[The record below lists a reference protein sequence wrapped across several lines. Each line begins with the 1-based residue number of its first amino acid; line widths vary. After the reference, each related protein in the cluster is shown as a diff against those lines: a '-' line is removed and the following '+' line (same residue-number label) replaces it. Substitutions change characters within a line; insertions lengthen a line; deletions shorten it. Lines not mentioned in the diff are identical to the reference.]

1 MTAVLLLLLASAI
14 TGLATG
20 LIFRVWTLLLVSP
33 ATAIVTATVLQ
44 SSGFG
49 FWTGVPIVVGCLI
62 AGQLAY
68 LAATFYLYRGELS
81 MQDDIDG
88 EPGEHSHRDIKKEN
102 E

>member
-1 MTAVLLLLLASAI
+1 MTTVLLLLLTSAI

-20 LIFRVWTLLLVSP
+20 LFFRVWTLLLVSP
-33 ATAIVTATVLQ
+33 ATALLAATVLQ
-44 SSGFG
+44 TSGFG

-68 LAATFYLYRGELS
+68 LAATFHVHRGRFS
-81 MQDDIDG
+81 MQDEIDG
-88 EPGEHSHRDIKKEN
+88 EPRKHSHRHIDEEN

>member
-1 MTAVLLLLLASAI
+1 MLASAI

-33 ATAIVTATVLQ
+33 ATAILAATVLQ
-44 SSGFG
+44 TSGFG
-49 FWTGVPIVVGCLI
+49 LWTGIPIVVGCLI

-68 LAATFYLYRGELS
+68 LAATFHLHRGELS

-88 EPGEHSHRDIKKEN
+88 EPGKHGHRDIKKED